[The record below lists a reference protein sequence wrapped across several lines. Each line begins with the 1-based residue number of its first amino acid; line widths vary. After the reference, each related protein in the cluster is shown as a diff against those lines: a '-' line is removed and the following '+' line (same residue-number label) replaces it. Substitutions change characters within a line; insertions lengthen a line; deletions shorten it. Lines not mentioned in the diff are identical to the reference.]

1 MMNMHLDVKLARIR
15 AEKQKAKE
23 ALIVEG
29 VQSLKEKYTGLL
41 LQKRLLNEDDID
53 IHTSARD
60 FIPIEKLD

>member
-1 MMNMHLDVKLARIR
+1 MNMQLDVKLARIR

>member
-1 MMNMHLDVKLARIR
+1 MNMQLDLKLARIR